1 MLPVIGVIGGTGQQ
15 GLGLALRWAAAGVP
29 IVIGSRSRERAE
41 AAANRVRTTAG
52 PGPSPRSDA
61 RLSLAGGHEVP
72 AGAPSVEGKDNLE
85 AARSAEVIVVTVPA
99 SAHAETLEAIAAGVA
114 GKILVDVTVPLAK
127 NPSYAV
133 QLPEG
138 SAAEAAQ
145 RYFGPTARVVAAF
158 HTVPAALL
166 QDLSR
171 SVDCDVLVCGDDA
184 AAKARVIEL
193 AGTFGTRALDVGSLR
208 QAHTL
213 ERLTA
218 LLIGFGRRV
227 GRHELGVR
235 ITGL

>member
-1 MLPVIGVIGGTGQQ
+1 MIAVIGGTGHQ

-29 IVIGSRSRERAE
+29 VAIGSRSLERAR
-41 AAANRVRTTAG
+41 AAAAKAEALLTL
-52 PGPSPRSDA
+52 PSPA
-61 RLSLAGGHEVP
+61 PP
-72 AGAPSVEGKDNLE
+72 AGVAPAGEGRAAAGRARVEGMENPQ
-85 AARSAEVIVVTVPA
+85 AARAAEVVVVTVPA
-99 SAHAETLEAIAAGVA
+99 EAHADTLAAIASGVS
-114 GKILVDVTVPLAK
+114 GKIVVDVTVPLEK

-145 RYFGPTARVVAAF
+145 RLLGPAVRVVGAF

-166 QDLSR
+166 QDLAR
-171 SVDCDVLVCGDDA
+171 PVDCDVLVCGDDRE
-184 AAKARVIEL
+184 AKARVIGL
-193 AGTFGTRALDVGSLR
+193 AGAFGARALDVGALR

-218 LLIGFGRRV
+218 LLIGLGRRV
-227 GRHELGVR
+227 HRHELGVR

>member
-29 IVIGSRSRERAE
+29 VVIGSRSRERAQT
-41 AAANRVRTTAG
+41 AAETVRAATG
-52 PGPSPRSDA
+52 RESSQ
-61 RLSLAGGHEVP
+61 
-72 AGAPSVEGKDNLE
+72 GKDNLE
-85 AARSAEVIVVTVPA
+85 AARAAEVVVMTVPA
-99 SAHAETLEAIAAGVA
+99 AAHAETLEAIAAGVA

-145 RYFGPTARVVAAF
+145 RYLGSDVRVVAAF

-166 QDLSR
+166 QDLTR
-171 SVDCDVLVCGDDA
+171 PIDCDVLVCGEDA
-184 AAKARVIEL
+184 AAKARIIEL
-193 AGTFGTRALDVGSLR
+193 AGAIGARAVDVGSLR
-208 QAHTL
+208 QTHTL

-218 LLIGFGRRV
+218 LLIGLGRRM

>member
-1 MLPVIGVIGGTGQQ
+1 MSASCVPASGPEG
-15 GLGLALRWAAAGVP
+15 AAA
-29 IVIGSRSRERAE
+29 A
-41 AAANRVRTTAG
+41 
-52 PGPSPRSDA
+52 
-61 RLSLAGGHEVP
+61 P
-72 AGAPSVEGKDNLE
+72 AVEGKDNVD
-85 AARSAEVIVVTVPA
+85 AARAADVVVVTVPA
-99 SAHAETLEAIAAGVA
+99 SAHAETLEAIAGGVA

-145 RYFGPTARVVAAF
+145 RQLGSGVRVVGAF

-166 QDLSR
+166 QDISR
-171 SVDCDVLVCGDDA
+171 PIDCDVLVCGEDA
-184 AAKARVIEL
+184 AAKARIIDL
-193 AGTFGTRALDVGSLR
+193 AGTIGARALDVGSLR

-218 LLIGFGRRV
+218 LLIGLGRRV

>member
-1 MLPVIGVIGGTGQQ
+1 MTPVVAVIGGTGQQ

-29 IVIGSRSRERAE
+29 VVIGSRSRERAV
-41 AAANRVRTTAG
+41 AAAAHVRAALRERSPKSASRVPTAG
-52 PGPSPRSDA
+52 PKGGA
-61 RLSLAGGHEVP
+61 VSLA
-72 AGAPSVEGKDNLE
+72 VEGQDNVD
-85 AARSAEVIVVTVPA
+85 AAQAADVIVVTVPA
-99 SAHAETLEAIAAGVA
+99 AAHAETLEAIAGGVA

-145 RYFGPTARVVAAF
+145 RHLGPGVRVVGAF

-166 QDLSR
+166 QDISR
-171 SVDCDVLVCGDDA
+171 PVDCDVLVCGDDA
-184 AAKARVIEL
+184 DAKARIIDL
-193 AGTFGTRALDVGSLR
+193 AGTFGARVLDVGSLR

-218 LLIGFGRRV
+218 LLIGLGRRV

>member
-1 MLPVIGVIGGTGQQ
+1 VTPVVAVIGGTGQQ

-29 IVIGSRSRERAE
+29 VVIGSRSRERAQ
-41 AAANRVRTTAG
+41 AAADQVRAALRER
-52 PGPSPRSDA
+52 SPRSA
-61 RLSLAGGHEVP
+61 SRVPSAGPEGAAAAP
-72 AGAPSVEGKDNLE
+72 AVEGKDNVD
-85 AARSAEVIVVTVPA
+85 AARAADVVVVTVPA
-99 SAHAETLEAIAAGVA
+99 SAHAETLEAIAGGVA

-145 RYFGPTARVVAAF
+145 RQLGSGVRVVGAF

-166 QDLSR
+166 QDISR
-171 SVDCDVLVCGDDA
+171 PIDCDVLVCGEDA
-184 AAKARVIEL
+184 AAKARIIDL
-193 AGTFGTRALDVGSLR
+193 AGTIGARALDVGSLR

-218 LLIGFGRRV
+218 LLIGLGRRV

>member
-1 MLPVIGVIGGTGQQ
+1 VPPVIGVIGGTGQQ

-29 IVIGSRSRERAE
+29 VVIGSRSRGRAE
-41 AAANRVRTTAG
+41 AAADQVRVAVGRKRRPESGAPNRLPA
-52 PGPSPRSDA
+52 SPD
-61 RLSLAGGHEVP
+61 GP
-72 AGAPSVEGKDNLE
+72 AGRVPVEGADNLA
-85 AARSAEVIVVTVPA
+85 AARAAELVVVTVPA
-99 SAHAETLEAIAAGVA
+99 SAHAETLETIAPGVS
-114 GKILVDVTVPLAK
+114 GKILVDVTVPLSK

-145 RYFGPTARVVAAF
+145 RYLGANVRVVAAF

-171 SVDCDVLVCGDDA
+171 PVDCDVLVCGEDA

-193 AGTFGTRALDVGSLR
+193 AGTFGARALDVGSLR
-208 QAHTL
+208 HTHTL
-213 ERLTA
+213 ERLTG
-218 LLIGFGRRV
+218 LLIGLGRRV